1 MQVRGM
7 LRIAPMALLAVAILA
22 GCGINPVTGRQELQ
36 FVSES
41 DELQLGQ
48 QNYGPNRQ
56 AEGGDFSVDPALTQY
71 VREVGQKLAAVSD
84 RKLPYEFMVV
94 NNSVPNAWA
103 LPGGKI
109 AVNRGLLPQLQNEAE
124 LAAVLGHEIVHAAA
138 RHGAKAQERG
148 TLLQAGM
155 AAAQIGAAVAGADGG
170 LTSLALQG
178 AGAGAQMVQ
187 MKYGREQELEA
198 DHYGMVYMQRAGY
211 DLGAAVT
218 LQQTFVRLAQ
228 GHNQSWLEGLFASH
242 PPSEERVARNQATL
256 KELGGGKGDTG
267 AERFAARMASLR
279 KMQPAYDKYDQA
291 MAAVGK
297 KDFTSARKLAGE
309 AAQMLPREARFI
321 QLQGDLAMAQ
331 KQPAE
336 AVGYYQKAIALDGD
350 YYGPYVGGGVA
361 QYKLGNRAKAEEWLK
376 KSANLLPTAPA
387 VYYLGSI
394 AKERGDVAGA
404 RQLFQAVAGAQN
416 EYGQMAT
423 AELQRLDQAQNAA
436 QSQP

>member
-1 MQVRGM
+1 
-7 LRIAPMALLAVAILA
+7 
-22 GCGINPVTGRQELQ
+22 
-36 FVSES
+36 
-41 DELQLGQ
+41 
-48 QNYGPNRQ
+48 
-56 AEGGDFSVDPALTQY
+56 
-71 VREVGQKLAAVSD
+71 
-84 RKLPYEFMVV
+84 
-94 NNSVPNAWA
+94 
-103 LPGGKI
+103 
-109 AVNRGLLPQLQNEAE
+109 
-124 LAAVLGHEIVHAAA
+124 
-138 RHGAKAQERG
+138 
-148 TLLQAGM
+148 
-155 AAAQIGAAVAGADGG
+155 
-170 LTSLALQG
+170 
-178 AGAGAQMVQ
+178 
-187 MKYGREQELEA
+187 
-198 DHYGMVYMQRAGY
+198 
-211 DLGAAVT
+211 
-218 LQQTFVRLAQ
+218 VRLAQ